1 MATKT
6 ETVSRKR
13 EGMRG
18 GIKRRRRR
26 RREGK
31 KIGRMR
37 RGRAGK

>member
-26 RREGK
+26 EGK
-31 KIGRMR
+31 RIGRMR